1 MIAPSFEIVKVLL
14 IFQGFL
20 FTIQNRYI
28 VSQVFNIMVSFCTLT
43 QQMEFFTLLYCS
55 KPKLCNT
62 MVFIPLQ
69 KSDCLML
76 FGIEKQKPIRGKC
89 DKNIFICLY
98 LLQGSNNNHK
108 ITLYVQDNK
117 FGGVGKN
124 LVVLLVFAIHFSLY
138 VSPLL

>member
-1 MIAPSFEIVKVLL
+1 
-14 IFQGFL
+14 
-20 FTIQNRYI
+20 
-28 VSQVFNIMVSFCTLT
+28 
-43 QQMEFFTLLYCS
+43 
-55 KPKLCNT
+55 
-62 MVFIPLQ
+62 
-69 KSDCLML
+69 ML
-76 FGIEKQKPIRGKC
+76 FGIEKLKPIRGKC

-117 FGGVGKN
+117 FGGVDKN